1 MTRERDA
8 SFKADIAVPVNQS
21 CWSGSE
27 GSRDRAARKQKLSSE
42 RWKNKKFS
50 PWSVAVC
57 QFSAYHEKHS

>member
-42 RWKNKKFS
+42 R
-50 PWSVAVC
+50 
-57 QFSAYHEKHS
+57 